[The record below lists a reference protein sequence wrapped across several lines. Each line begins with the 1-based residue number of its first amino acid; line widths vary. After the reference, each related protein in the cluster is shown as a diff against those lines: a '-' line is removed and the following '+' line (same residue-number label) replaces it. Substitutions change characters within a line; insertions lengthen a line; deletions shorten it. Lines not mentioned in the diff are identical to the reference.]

1 MELVIMRL
9 TELIFVKGLE
19 ERLENINSKLHV
31 SLC

>member
-19 ERLENINSKLHV
+19 ECPENSNSKLHV